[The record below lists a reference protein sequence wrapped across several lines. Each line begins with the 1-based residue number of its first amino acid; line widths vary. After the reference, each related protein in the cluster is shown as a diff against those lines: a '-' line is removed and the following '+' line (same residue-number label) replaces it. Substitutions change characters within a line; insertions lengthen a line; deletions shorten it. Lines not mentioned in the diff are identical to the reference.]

1 MQKYLLFSLFTLLFL
16 SACSKSPSAN
26 FYLLP
31 APAPLAQGVNLT
43 ILAVQKPQIP
53 EYLQRAQ
60 MVLRSDNSPE
70 VKIEEY
76 HRWAEDLATAFQR
89 VLCNALDNE
98 LLDKN
103 IDAAPARIG
112 VVSPY
117 KLNIYVNTFEG
128 DLDKSASIDV
138 TWSVDYNNRTQFK
151 GVYKET
157 REIGSSYTDLV
168 NTQAKLVENLALSI
182 AKDFKANMK

>member
-1 MQKYLLFSLFTLLFL
+1 MKKSILFSFFTLLLL

-31 APAPLAQGVNLT
+31 APEAQAQGVNLT
-43 ILAVQKPQIP
+43 LLLVQKPQMP

-76 HRWAEDLATAFQR
+76 HRWAEDLSSAFQR

-112 VVSPY
+112 VLSPY

-138 TWSVDYNNRTQFK
+138 AWSVDVNNRTQFK
-151 GVYKET
+151 GIYKESLAT
-157 REIGSSYTDLV
+157 ENSYTDLV
-168 NTQAKLVENLALSI
+168 NTQARLIENLALSI
-182 AKDFKANMK
+182 AKEFKAHMK